1 MDYNMG
7 VLLVA
12 VISILLVLRS
22 WAAPLDS
29 NNMEDDSST
38 IDGYLVDDMYLSIL
52 RNGIIDPAKTW
63 PNGTV
68 YYKISSDFGK
78 NCIRSKLIK
87 LISIIQRLL
96 EYQNFKRTFSA
107 SI

>member
-1 MDYNMG
+1 MAYNMG
-7 VLLVA
+7 VLLFA

-29 NNMEDDSST
+29 HNMEDDSST

-52 RNGIIDPAKTW
+52 RNGIIDPARTW

-68 YYKISSDFGK
+68 YYKISNDFGK
-78 NCIRSKLIK
+78 NCIQSKLIK
-87 LISIIQRLL
+87 SISIIPRLM
-96 EYQNFKRTFSA
+96 K
-107 SI
+107 